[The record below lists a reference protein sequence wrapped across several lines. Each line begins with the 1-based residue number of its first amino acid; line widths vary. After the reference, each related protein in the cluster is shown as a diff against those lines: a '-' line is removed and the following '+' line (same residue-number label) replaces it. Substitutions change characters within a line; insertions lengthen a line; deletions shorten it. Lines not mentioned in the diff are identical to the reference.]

1 MCSPLSDK
9 WEEKDGNDYRA
20 WWILSS
26 EAKKAENLAT
36 DVPFYVLLFIS
47 NIVHNQRSDKVDVKV
62 SSKETQEWPEQ
73 KRAVCQIAIFINF
86 HQNVNGMD

>member
-1 MCSPLSDK
+1 MATITEHGGFCRQKPKKL
-9 WEEKDGNDYRA
+9 
-20 WWILSS
+20 
-26 EAKKAENLAT
+26 KAENLAT

-47 NIVHNQRSDKVDVKV
+47 TNFHNQRSDKVDVKA